1 MSNKNILQNH
11 NEILT
16 TNNTSI
22 DELIASIENLPEA
35 GAGTSEDLSVEL
47 TSQETLLNNQNISI
61 NDIKQALQGKA
72 VSKEYSRVSYI
83 KFTGEQIVD
92 TGIICN
98 QNTKIKV
105 VFTREK
111 SSQHYI
117 LGVASSNSK
126 ASVTMF
132 CGGNWRFGD
141 KATSKIPITNEEMI
155 YSGILDK
162 SQITI
167 TSSKTAI
174 SDVNDFIAVG
184 SLLLGSCRN
193 SDGTT
198 GIPQYTGK
206 IYSLEIWQDG
216 QLVVQLLPVINKEGK
231 YGFLNTVSNFFL
243 TSITETLLEGGEVEY
258 EQ

>member
-35 GAGTSEDLSVEL
+35 GTGASEDLSVEL
-47 TSQETLLNNQNISI
+47 TSQATLLNNQNISI
-61 NDIKQALQGKA
+61 NDIKQALYGKA
-72 VSKEYSRVSYI
+72 VSKEYARVPYI
-83 KFTGEQIVD
+83 QFTGEQIVD
-92 TGIICN
+92 TGIVCN

-117 LGVASSNSK
+117 LGVASSNGK
-126 ASVTMF
+126 ASVTMY

-141 KATSKIPITNEEMI
+141 KATSKNPITNEEMI
-155 YSGILDK
+155 YSGILDN

-193 SDGTT
+193 SDGTIGT
-198 GIPQYTGK
+198 PQYTGK
-206 IYSLEIWQDG
+206 IYFLHHIPRSFSAAAARISSQPPPWAKSG
-216 QLVVQLLPVINKEGK
+216 LPPP
-231 YGFLNTVSNFFL
+231 LPPQTML
-243 TSITETLLEGGEVEY
+243 A
-258 EQ
+258 

>member
-1 MSNKNILQNH
+1 M
-11 NEILT
+11 
-16 TNNTSI
+16 
-22 DELIASIENLPEA
+22 
-35 GAGTSEDLSVEL
+35 
-47 TSQETLLNNQNISI
+47 
-61 NDIKQALQGKA
+61 
-72 VSKEYSRVSYI
+72 Y
-83 KFTGEQIVD
+83 
-92 TGIICN
+92 
-98 QNTKIKV
+98 
-105 VFTREK
+105 
-111 SSQHYI
+111 
-117 LGVASSNSK
+117 
-126 ASVTMF
+126 

-141 KATSKIPITNEEMI
+141 KATSKNPITNEEMI

-174 SDVNDFIAVG
+174 SDVNDFIAAG

>member
-16 TNNTSI
+16 NNNVSI
-22 DELIASIENLPEA
+22 DELITSIENLPEA
-35 GAGTSEDLSVEL
+35 GTGTPEDLSVEL
-47 TSQETLLNNQNISI
+47 TSQETLLNNQNLSI

-72 VSKEYSRVSYI
+72 VSKEYLRVPYI
-83 KFTGEQIVD
+83 QFTGKQTVD

-98 QNTKIKV
+98 QNTKIKI

-111 SSQHYI
+111 SAQHYI

-126 ASVTMF
+126 ASVTMY

-141 KATSKIPITNEEMI
+141 KATSKNPVTNEEMI
-155 YSGILDK
+155 YSGILDN

-167 TSSKTAI
+167 SSSKTAI
-174 SDVNDFIAVG
+174 SDVNDFTTIG
-184 SLLLGSCRN
+184 SLLLGACRN
-193 SDGTT
+193 SDGTI
-198 GIPQYTGK
+198 GAAQFIGK
-206 IYSLEIWQDG
+206 VYSLEIWQDG
-216 QLVVQLLPVINKEGK
+216 QLVVRLLPVVNKEGK

>member
-11 NEILT
+11 NERLT
-16 TNNTSI
+16 TNNISI

-61 NDIKQALQGKA
+61 NDIKQALYGKA
-72 VSKEYSRVSYI
+72 VSKEYARVPYI
-83 KFTGEQIVD
+83 QFTGEQIVD

-111 SSQHYI
+111 STQHYI

-126 ASVTMF
+126 ASVTMY

-141 KATSKIPITNEEMI
+141 KATSKNPITNEEMI
-155 YSGILDK
+155 YSGILDN
-162 SQITI
+162 SQITMS
-167 TSSKTAI
+167 SSKTTI

-193 SDGTT
+193 SDGTIGT
-198 GIPQYTGK
+198 AQYTGK

-216 QLVVQLLPVINKEGK
+216 QLVVQLL

-258 EQ
+258 E